1 MPAIPWLPKPGTL
14 VAPDAPK
21 PFARSVAPSRPAAGA
36 SRALA
41 FEIRPSSGRRRLEL
55 AMMPARSVVLH
66 TVRRHEGPS
75 PRRRRHAS
83 VAGGAQQPPAEPADD
98 LRARLLAV
106 LQPPLGL
113 ILTGG
118 VVDWPNDL
126 IPFQVQGI
134 RLLVER
140 DRLLLADEMG
150 LGKTVQA
157 LAALRLLALGGEV
170 TSCLIVAPASVLAQ
184 WRDQFVRWAPELR
197 LSPIRGSPETRDAQ
211 WSTPAHA
218 HLVSYET
225 LRADLALARRQ
236 VWDVVIADEAQRIK
250 NPDTEVAVAM
260 KRLPRR
266 RAWALTGTPL
276 ENRLGDLASILE
288 FTRPRSE
295 DAITTAV
302 KPDPRLRWALSELQL
317 RRRKREVL
325 AELPP
330 KLLSELVLPM
340 APEQRQAYD
349 RAETEGVVELRA
361 RGDAVRVSN
370 VLDLI
375 VRLKQLCNFEPVSGA
390 SAKLSDLV
398 ERLDQLRE
406 SGERALVFTQFVD
419 RTFGAEAIAARLAG
433 HEPLTLTGSLSLAQR
448 EQVLQRFRADPRHRV
463 LVLSLRAAGVG
474 LDLQEASYVF
484 HFDRWWNPAVED
496 QASDRTH
503 RMGQIRPVHVYAY
516 TLEDSVEERIVQIL
530 RDKRLLFEDIV
541 EGAGIH
547 LETGLTQD
555 ELFRVV
561 GLRAPGLH

>member
-1 MPAIPWLPKPGTL
+1 MAAIPWLPKPGTL
-14 VAPDAPK
+14 VAPDAPRSV
-21 PFARSVAPSRPAAGA
+21 ARSLAPSRPAASR
-36 SRALA
+36 SRALS
-41 FEIRPSSGRRRLEL
+41 FELRPSSGRRGLEL
-55 AMMPARSVVLH
+55 AMTPARCVVLR
-66 TVRRHEGPS
+66 TVQRPEGPS
-75 PRRRRHAS
+75 PRRRGQAP
-83 VAGGAQQPPAEPADD
+83 VAGSAQSAGEPADD

-113 ILTGG
+113 ILSGDI
-118 VVDWPNDL
+118 VDWPNDL

-140 DRLLLADEMG
+140 DHLLLADEMG
-150 LGKTVQA
+150 LGKTIQA
-157 LAALRLLALGGEV
+157 LAALRLLALRGEV

-184 WRDQFVRWAPELR
+184 WRDQFARWAPELR
-197 LSPIRGSPETRDAQ
+197 LSPIRGSPEARDAQ

-225 LRADLALARRQ
+225 LRADLALASRQ

-250 NPDTEVAVAM
+250 NPETEVAAAM
-260 KRLPRR
+260 KRLARR

-276 ENRLGDLASILE
+276 ENRLDDLASILE

-295 DAITTAV
+295 DAIPAPV
-302 KPDPRLRWALSELQL
+302 MPDPRLRWALSELQL

-340 APEQRQAYD
+340 APEQRRAYD

-361 RGDAVRVSN
+361 LGNAVHVSN
-370 VLDLI
+370 VLELI
-375 VRLKQLCNFEPVSGA
+375 VRLKQLCNFDPVSGA

-398 ERLDQLRE
+398 ERLEQLRD

-419 RTFGAEAIAARLAG
+419 RTFGAEAIAARLAA
-433 HEPLTLTGSLSLAQR
+433 HDPLMLTGSLSLPQR
-448 EQVLQRFRADPRHRV
+448 EQVLRRFRSDPRHRV

-516 TLEDSVEERIVQIL
+516 ALEDSVEERIVQIL
-530 RDKRLLFEDIV
+530 RDKRLLFEDVV

-547 LETGLTQD
+547 LETSLTQE
-555 ELFRVV
+555 ELFGMV
-561 GLRAPGLH
+561 GLRAPGSS